1 MKKIVL
7 SLFSVA
13 LSLAAFA
20 QNYSGPESVEY
31 DFANSRWLIGNTTSH
46 QILARDAGGNLSILI
61 PASSIGSTGPYGIE
75 IVGNVLYACCGSRV
89 KGFDLTTLEEVFNV
103 NTSGTF
109 LNGITHDDAGNL
121 IVTAFSSK
129 EIFKLNIAGE
139 TSTLLASNL
148 GPSPNGII
156 FDEANNRCVFVNWG
170 ANAPIKAINLENN
183 AVNTIITTSYSNCDG
198 IALDGDGNYY
208 VSVWGGNQCVK
219 YNNDF
224 SSSPIQVVAGLS
236 SPADMFF
243 NIPDMLLGIP
253 NSGNNTVTFVQF
265 VLNVPEL
272 LNSTS
277 LVYPNPAN
285 TQLIIELN
293 ENSAAPQLI
302 SVYDM
307 SGKWVQ
313 SLGTEAF
320 VFDNDKITMNCES
333 IESGTYWLHLHGL
346 NNMGMIRVVVQK

>member
-1 MKKIVL
+1 MKHFTC
-7 SLFSVA
+7 SLILLLLFNS
-13 LSLAAFA
+13 SFA
-20 QNYSGPESVEY
+20 QNYSGPESVEF
-31 DFANSRWLIGNTTSH
+31 DFANSRWLIGNKNSN
-46 QILARDAGGNLSILI
+46 QVLARDGAGILSVLI
-61 PASSIGSTGPYGIE
+61 PQSSIGSTGPYGIE
-75 IVGNVLYACCGSRV
+75 IVGDVLYTCCGSRV
-89 KGFDLTTLEEVFNV
+89 KGFNLNTLEEVFNV
-103 NTSGTF
+103 NTGGTF
-109 LNGITHDDAGNL
+109 LNGITHDNAGNL
-121 IVTAFSSK
+121 IVTDFTAK
-129 EIFKLNIAGE
+129 VIYKLNIAAE
-139 TSTLLASNL
+139 TSNSIASDL
-148 GPSPNGII
+148 VQSPNGII

>member
-1 MKKIVL
+1 MKKFVL

-31 DFANSRWLIGNTTSH
+31 DFANTRWLIGNTTSH
-46 QILARDAGGNLSILI
+46 QILARDAGGNLSVLI
-61 PASSIGSTGPYGIE
+61 PASSIGNTGPYGIE
-75 IVGNVLYACCGSRV
+75 IIGDVVYACCGSRV
-89 KGFDLTTLEEVFNV
+89 KGFNMTTLEEVFNV
-103 NTSGTF
+103 NTTGTF

-156 FDEANNRCVFVNWG
+156 FDAANNRCVFVNWG
-170 ANAPIKAINLENN
+170 SNAPIKAINLLD
-183 AVNTIITTSYSNCDG
+183 NTVSTLITTSYSNCDG
-198 IALDGDGNYY
+198 IGVDGDGNYY
-208 VSVWGGNQCVK
+208 VSVWGGQQCVK

-224 SSSPIQVVAGLS
+224 SSSPVQVVSGLS
-236 SPADMFF
+236 SPADIFF
-243 NIPDMLLGIP
+243 NIPDLVLGIP

-265 VLNVPEL
+265 VLNVPEI
-272 LNSTS
+272 LNSS
-277 LVYPNPAN
+277 ALVYPNPASK
-285 TQLIIELN
+285 QLIIELN

-302 SVYDM
+302 SVYDL

-313 SLGTEAF
+313 SFGAEAF
-320 VFDNDKITMNCES
+320 SFDNGKITLNCES
-333 IESGTYWLHLHGL
+333 IESGAYWIHLHGVE
-346 NNMGMIRVVVQK
+346 NMEMIRVVVQK